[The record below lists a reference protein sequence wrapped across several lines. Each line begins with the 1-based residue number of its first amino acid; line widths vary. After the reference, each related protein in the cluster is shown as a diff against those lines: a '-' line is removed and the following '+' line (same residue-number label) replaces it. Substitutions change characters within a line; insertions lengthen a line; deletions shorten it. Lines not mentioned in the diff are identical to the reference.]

1 MISKIRR
8 IVFAGLATLGLLL
21 LAVTFTPV
29 VRLAASA
36 MAQDWH
42 DGTGEVLVVLGASML
57 VPGTGANATLGEDT
71 YLRCVYASWV
81 FQTGHFHRVIV
92 SGGDGLAETMAD
104 FLIRRGVPA
113 DSIWRENAALSTY
126 QNALYTKRILER
138 HYGRSRLPQVVVLTS
153 DYHSWRARRTFEHCG
168 LETAMIPIPDVIK
181 RSSSLSFR
189 WTGTLLLLSEVAKD
203 LFYLATGKM

>member
-1 MISKIRR
+1 MKISW
-8 IVFAGLATLGLLL
+8 LADLPR
-21 LAVTFTPV
+21 F
-29 VRLAASA
+29 SA
-36 MAQDWH
+36 R
-42 DGTGEVLVVLGASML
+42 
-57 VPGTGANATLGEDT
+57 ATK
-71 YLRCVYASWV
+71 
-81 FQTGHFHRVIV
+81 
-92 SGGDGLAETMAD
+92 
-104 FLIRRGVPA
+104 
-113 DSIWRENAALSTY
+113 
-126 QNALYTKRILER
+126 ALYTKRILER